1 MQKGSTIIT
10 ESGGFA
16 DLHLH
21 TKLSDGN
28 LEVEELLRLC
38 KRKGLRCISITDHDN
53 LDSFKLAEEPAKQ
66 IGLEIIPGIEISAVW
81 QSKDIHILGYF
92 CDPTNLA
99 LNMEL
104 EDFAKQRVSRAKAI
118 IKKLNALGIDITFE
132 KVNSYCKV
140 DEEYISNFSEAFS
153 KYLGDGCVAF
163 VEKKGL
169 NPQQTIRLI
178 ENAGGIA
185 VLAHPY
191 KSGLSDEF
199 IENMVEWGIQGI
211 EVYSPAQKGAVA
223 RKYKDMAH
231 KYGLIGTG
239 GSDFHTESGTY
250 PPGCMKMPYSV
261 VQALRE
267 RREKSRAEWY

>member
-99 LNMEL
+99 LNM
-104 EDFAKQRVSRAKAI
+104 AMCGRPM
-118 IKKLNALGIDITFE
+118 TFP
-132 KVNSYCKV
+132 
-140 DEEYISNFSEAFS
+140 
-153 KYLGDGCVAF
+153 L
-163 VEKKGL
+163 
-169 NPQQTIRLI
+169 Q
-178 ENAGGIA
+178 
-185 VLAHPY
+185 
-191 KSGLSDEF
+191 
-199 IENMVEWGIQGI
+199 
-211 EVYSPAQKGAVA
+211 
-223 RKYKDMAH
+223 
-231 KYGLIGTG
+231 
-239 GSDFHTESGTY
+239 
-250 PPGCMKMPYSV
+250 
-261 VQALRE
+261 
-267 RREKSRAEWY
+267 